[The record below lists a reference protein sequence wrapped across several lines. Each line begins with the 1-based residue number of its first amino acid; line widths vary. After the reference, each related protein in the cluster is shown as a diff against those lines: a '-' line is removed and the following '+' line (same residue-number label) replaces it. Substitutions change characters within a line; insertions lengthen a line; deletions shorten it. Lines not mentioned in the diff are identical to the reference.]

1 MSVGESLAK
10 FEALLEDIRNRI
22 ERLEERL
29 QPRPT
34 VMTYPAAAKLLGVSA
49 TKVKRMVRSGELRTA
64 LVGKTKM
71 VPLSEIERL
80 STPTTPAPRGAV
92 RQAQARPNQDPRGLD
107 ALLKRRR

>member
-1 MSVGESLAK
+1 MGESLAK
-10 FEALLEDIRNRI
+10 FEALLEDIRARI
-22 ERLEERL
+22 ERLEDRL
-29 QPRPT
+29 QPRPS
-34 VMTYPAAAKLLGVSA
+34 VMSYPAAAKLLGVSP

-80 STPTTPAPRGAV
+80 STPTAPTPRGAV
-92 RQAQARPNQDPRGLD
+92 RRAQARPNQDPRGLD